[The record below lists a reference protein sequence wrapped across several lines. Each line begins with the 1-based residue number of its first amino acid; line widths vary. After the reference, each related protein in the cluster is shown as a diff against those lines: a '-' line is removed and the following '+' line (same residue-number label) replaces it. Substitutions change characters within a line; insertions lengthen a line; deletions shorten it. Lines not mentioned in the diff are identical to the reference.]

1 MALEV
6 YVHTCMH
13 ALRDTSCSELSG
25 ALDTADRAQHAPHAH
40 NGTTLY
46 AERTDSGESP
56 GV

>member
-25 ALDTADRAQHAPHAH
+25 ALDTADRAQHAPQAH